1 MYIIWYQRT
10 DSSHSSISNYNW
22 ITTLPCLA
30 CVGDWYRL
38 LSTQIIEYDAWY
50 ESQRRVAILAMD
62 TRMVD
67 CPVWILPKWHPYS
80 VGWFVLSS
88 FAIRD
93 GSSLGQLNT
102 RPITFTPVITFVR
115 PPQWVLCCLNS
126 SSRCFCTWLIMVT
139 NQSLKQSAHPVW
151 KVCTSGCDQD
161 SDPSSYAPGRPLCP
175 AYYRCLLIPSKFVE
189 K

>member
-102 RPITFTPVITFVR
+102 RPITFHTGHHIRKTSTVSI
-115 PPQWVLCCLNS
+115 VL
-126 SSRCFCTWLIMVT
+126 
-139 NQSLKQSAHPVW
+139 
-151 KVCTSGCDQD
+151 
-161 SDPSSYAPGRPLCP
+161 
-175 AYYRCLLIPSKFVE
+175 SKFVFSLLLYMAHNGD
-189 K
+189 KSPWLPAVA